1 MVQSQIKPVAA
12 VSVCVVRDGEVLLA
26 KRANKK
32 AYGMWSLPGGH
43 IEYGEPV
50 KEAALR
56 ELHEETGVTAR
67 IVRLLDC
74 IDVIHKDRR
83 GAVESHYVL
92 TVFGAQWESGTA
104 VANSD
109 ASEVRWVR
117 PEELGGFAMTPGTG
131 ELIKRVVPVLTE
143 I

>member
-12 VSVCVVRDGEVLLA
+12 VSVCVVREGEVLLA
-26 KRANKK
+26 RRANRK
-32 AYGMWSLPGGH
+32 AFGMWSLPGGH

-50 KEAALR
+50 KTAALR
-56 ELHEETGVTAR
+56 ELEEETGVTAR

-74 IDVIHKDRR
+74 IDVIHKDRS

-92 TVFGAQWESGTA
+92 SVFGAKWVSGTA
-104 VANSD
+104 IASSD

-117 PEELGGFAMTPGTG
+117 PDELDGFAMTPGTG